1 MSTNNQVYKGF
12 KVSAKVR
19 RTTVS
24 EGDHDGVGQRFLA
37 TASITQV
44 SAGMGSRRILP
55 AIVEESADAPQMA
68 ITLALS
74 SAREA
79 IDSMSTFVKS
89 K

>member
-24 EGDHDGVGQRFLA
+24 ADDRDRVAQRFLA
-37 TASITQV
+37 TVSITQV
-44 SAGMGSRRILP
+44 SADMGSRRILP
-55 AIVEESADAPQMA
+55 AVLEESADAPQMA

-74 SAREA
+74 SAREV